1 MGTLHVCFA
10 DLPQYGKPT
19 PPINVS
25 PLATTS
31 NQIETLCELSDA
43 AVDAATAA
51 DSPSAMT
58 QQADPNKDMPPC
70 SLSPGANSAHSISPT
85 PRYERN
91 ISFFHQLSRRFGL
104 LRSSDDPVF
113 NAAEDDSTDSCSS
126 TTGALPPMQRST
138 GASTTSSLCAPN
150 SFNSNISG
158 KSGAHLHTSNGACLK
173 DGHGSS
179 SEHISCA
186 SSETSS
192 TADIEESQEQQMCSP
207 KADAATTTATTTA
220 TKLSPTKERRSS
232 ARASFSRL
240 QRRSTSSLR
249 RAFESFSLSTRS
261 LSCSG
266 ATPTAANT
274 PVNAQQAA
282 QRSDNGN
289 TPIKSALK
297 YNSNVELNR
306 KLQAGGGGGGVIGA
320 WHTSYSAS
328 SLQLTSS
335 AAGSSSSSS
344 SSTSKSS
351 SKGKTK
357 PPPQRILR
365 QPVSYTYLKGISGL
379 PTQRVPRSAVCCQ
392 YARR

>member
-10 DLPQYGKPT
+10 DVPHYTSATSALA
-19 PPINVS
+19 VS
-25 PLATTS
+25 TLSTTKSTGATYELHGMNAGTANNSLDATTM
-31 NQIETLCELSDA
+31 TLHTD
-43 AVDAATAA
+43 
-51 DSPSAMT
+51 PS
-58 QQADPNKDMPPC
+58 KDMPPC
-70 SLSPGANSAHSISPT
+70 SLSPGTASSTLSISPT

-91 ISFFHQLSRRFGL
+91 MSFFQQLSRRFGL

-113 NAAEDDSTDSCSS
+113 SATEDDSTDSCSS
-126 TTGALPPMQRST
+126 NIIAMPTVDRST
-138 GASTTSSLCAPN
+138 GATNTSSPPN
-150 SFNSNISG
+150 GGNAVNASISNNSA
-158 KSGAHLHTSNGACLK
+158 GARLETSDACLK

-192 TADIEESQEQQMCSP
+192 TDDIDEQQQQLRSP
-207 KADAATTTATTTA
+207 TTT
-220 TKLSPTKERRSS
+220 TKSTVAKERRTS

-240 QRRSTSSLR
+240 HRRSTSSIR
-249 RAFESFSLSTRS
+249 RAFENFSLSTRS

-266 ATPTAANT
+266 ANATTSADTPHN
-274 PVNAQQAA
+274 VQ
-282 QRSDNGN
+282 QRSTSNN

-306 KLQAGGGGGGVIGA
+306 KTQASGGGVGCG
-320 WHTSYSAS
+320 TSNSATSLHLSSAS
-328 SLQLTSS
+328 APITSS
-335 AAGSSSSSS
+335 AKLKS
-344 SSTSKSS
+344 SS

>member
-10 DLPQYGKPT
+10 DVPHYTSATSALAASTLCTTNSTGAPYELNGV
-19 PPINVS
+19 NAGDS
-25 PLATTS
+25 NSATTM
-31 NQIETLCELSDA
+31 TLHTDL
-43 AVDAATAA
+43 
-51 DSPSAMT
+51 
-58 QQADPNKDMPPC
+58 NKDTPPC
-70 SLSPGANSAHSISPT
+70 SLSPGAASSTHSISPT

-91 ISFFHQLSRRFGL
+91 MSFFQQLSRRFGL

-113 NAAEDDSTDSCSS
+113 SAAEDDSTDSCSS
-126 TTGALPPMQRST
+126 NIVAMPTVQRST
-138 GASTTSSLCAPN
+138 GAMGTSSPPN
-150 SFNSNISG
+150 GGNAAN
-158 KSGAHLHTSNGACLK
+158 ASNGSNCAGTRLEIGDACMK

-192 TADIEESQEQQMCSP
+192 TVDIDEQQQQQQRHSP
-207 KADAATTTATTTA
+207 TITTTNSTA
-220 TKLSPTKERRSS
+220 AKERRSS

-240 QRRSTSSLR
+240 HRRSTSSIR
-249 RAFESFSLSTRS
+249 RAFESFSLSSRS

-266 ATPTAANT
+266 ANAATSVDTPH
-274 PVNAQQAA
+274 NAHP
-282 QRSDNGN
+282 RSATNN

-297 YNSNVELNR
+297 YNSNAELNR
-306 KLQAGGGGGGVIGA
+306 KAQAG
-320 WHTSYSAS
+320 TSNSATSLHLSAASAS
-328 SLQLTSS
+328 ATSS
-335 AAGSSSSSS
+335 AAL
-344 SSTSKSS
+344 KS

>member
-1 MGTLHVCFA
+1 MGTLHVCFDDVPRYTSA
-10 DLPQYGKPT
+10 TSALAASTLCASNSTAAAYELHSLNACT
-19 PPINVS
+19 ANNS
-25 PLATTS
+25 LNATTM
-31 NQIETLCELSDA
+31 TLHTE
-43 AVDAATAA
+43 
-51 DSPSAMT
+51 PS
-58 QQADPNKDMPPC
+58 KDMPAC
-70 SLSPGANSAHSISPT
+70 SLSPGAVSRTHSISPT

-91 ISFFHQLSRRFGL
+91 MSFFQQLSRRFGL
-104 LRSSDDPVF
+104 LRSSDDPIF
-113 NAAEDDSTDSCSS
+113 SAAEDDSTDSCSS
-126 TTGALPPMQRST
+126 NIVAMPTVQRTAGST
-138 GASTTSSLCAPN
+138 YTSSPPN
-150 SFNSNISG
+150 GGNAVNASNSNNSA
-158 KSGAHLHTSNGACLK
+158 GAQLELGDGCLK

-192 TADIEESQEQQMCSP
+192 TADIDEQQLRSS
-207 KADAATTTATTTA
+207 TTTTTKSTA
-220 TKLSPTKERRSS
+220 AKERRSN

-240 QRRSTSSLR
+240 HRRSTSSIR
-249 RAFESFSLSTRS
+249 RAFENFSLSTRS

-266 ATPTAANT
+266 ANGTTSADTPH
-274 PVNAQQAA
+274 NASQH
-282 QRSDNGN
+282 SGSHN

-306 KLQAGGGGGGVIGA
+306 KTQVSG
-320 WHTSYSAS
+320 TSNSATSLHLSSAS
-328 SLQLTSS
+328 ASTTSS
-335 AAGSSSSSS
+335 A
-344 SSTSKSS
+344 KLKCSS

>member
-19 PPINVS
+19 PPIDVS

-43 AVDAATAA
+43 AVDAVTAT

-70 SLSPGANSAHSISPT
+70 SLSPGANSAHSTSPT

-113 NAAEDDSTDSCSS
+113 SAAEDDSTDSCSS

-150 SFNSNISG
+150 GGDINTLSSNSNISG
-158 KSGAHLHTSNGACLK
+158 KSGAHLHTSNGGCLK

-207 KADAATTTATTTA
+207 KADAATA

-282 QRSDNGN
+282 QRSGNGN

-306 KLQAGGGGGGVIGA
+306 KLQAGGGGGVIGA

-328 SLQLTSS
+328 SLQLSSS
-335 AAGSSSSSS
+335 AAGSSSS